1 MANQP
6 DLEVHDNS
14 ERHRFEAELADGSVA
29 IAQYRLTTGKIEFT
43 HTKVPPEHEGQGI
56 GSALIHAA
64 LCEARARK
72 LKVVATCAF
81 FAAYMKKHE
90 EVQDLLDP
98 SYRKALGLA

>member
-1 MANQP
+1 
-6 DLEVHDNS
+6 L
-14 ERHRFEAELADGSVA
+14 RFTTILSATASKRNWPTEAWRSRN
-29 IAQYRLTTGKIEFT
+29 RLTTGKIEFT

-72 LKVVATCAF
+72 LKVVPSCAF

-90 EVQDLLDP
+90 EVQDLLD
-98 SYRKALGLA
+98 SGSRASLGLE